1 MTTTTETNER
11 REEEE
16 EGAFDGEGVV
26 VKTAHDVVALAHCVT
41 ALVFSKKN
49 RGVQIDNNNFIEEIE
64 KKAFFLKEGFNDE
77 ERDANGLTPMMVYCV
92 LGMCGN
98 ERFER
103 LFEHL
108 FLRPI
113 EEAVVVAGKSSK
125 EAKLLVQIETFKR
138 NLFCYRVEDVDDPEK
153 MVLMQVHACKMNDL
167 ACLKRII
174 HLENMMI
181 LRVKAHPKCAE
192 FTDDREYTSSLRFTP
207 RLLAAALRHPQDESF
222 QLVKFMLEIHVR
234 FDGTGL
240 SEPLDDHGRNAL
252 HICARY
258 DSPKTM
264 KLVIEYLSSR
274 EGYAHKLNDIINC
287 RDGFSQN
294 HDGNRTPLMTA
305 CSFSPSCALLLI
317 EKYGANSS
325 SIRSKCGWTALFY
338 AIEQQFRDFD
348 IDGDKDIA
356 EQTRVIRLLMEKR
369 DIFLRQN
376 PSTATKSDP
385 GVEENA
391 TRKTILHLA
400 AINSRS
406 TQTLKILFESKSLV
420 QTFLSQPDAN
430 GKTPLHDAAFRG
442 CMDQALFLLHAIEK
456 EKKENGRRKEA
467 DDTTTGK
474 RKNATD
480 VNDENALAEQVQS
493 AFGKS
498 KYAGML
504 SSPKLFRAFPS
515 DDFMVETRNVR
526 NLAEKTLEYY
536 EDKLFFET
544 QN

>member
-11 REEEE
+11 REE
-16 EGAFDGEGVV
+16 GEGVV
-26 VKTAHDVVALAHCVT
+26 VKTAHDVVALAHCVA
-41 ALVFSKKN
+41 ALLVSKKN
-49 RGVQIDNNNFIEEIE
+49 RDVQNNNNTFCEEIE
-64 KKAFFLKEGFNDE
+64 KKAFQFFLKDKNVYE
-77 ERDANGLTPMMVYCV
+77 ERDANGLTPMNVYCV

-98 ERFER
+98 ERLER

-113 EEAVVVAGKSSK
+113 EEAVVAGKSSSK
-125 EAKLLVQIETFKR
+125 EEKLSVQIETFKR
-138 NLFCYRVEDVDDPEK
+138 NLFCRHVEDVDDPEK
-153 MVLMQVHACKMNDL
+153 MVLMQVHACTMNDL

-181 LRVKAHPKCAE
+181 LRVAKNP
-192 FTDDREYTSSLRFTP
+192 DREEYMSSLRFTP
-207 RLLAAALRHPQDESF
+207 RLLAAALRHPHDESF
-222 QLVKFMLEIHVR
+222 QLVKFMLENYVK

-240 SEPLDDHGRNAL
+240 SEPLDDHGRNVL

-376 PSTATKSDP
+376 PSTGMAKSDP

-400 AINSRS
+400 AINARS

-456 EKKENGRRKEA
+456 EKKENPGRRKEEA
-467 DDTTTGK
+467 DTTGK
-474 RKNATD
+474 LRAADVN
-480 VNDENALAEQVQS
+480 VNDENALAEQIQS

-498 KYAGML
+498 KFAGML

-526 NLAEKTLEYY
+526 TLAEKTLEYY